1 MRLSFPTQAG
11 GNIEMKEIS
20 VIRKRVLF
28 HKKYDIRL
36 PNHVKWYLYLKESM
50 NVLSPRKRE

>member
-1 MRLSFPTQAG
+1 
-11 GNIEMKEIS
+11 MKDIS

-28 HKKYDIRL
+28 HKKYNIRL

-50 NVLSPRKRE
+50 NKSSPRKRGSSNSLILE